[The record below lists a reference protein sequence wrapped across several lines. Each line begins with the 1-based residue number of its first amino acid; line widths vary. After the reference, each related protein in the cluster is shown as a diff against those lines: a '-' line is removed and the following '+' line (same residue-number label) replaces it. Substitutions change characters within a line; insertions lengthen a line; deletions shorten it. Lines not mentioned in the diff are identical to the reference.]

1 MLLAVCTADAA
12 SDAASVILTD
22 RPLAVCSTEECYAR
36 NRRAVTVLH
45 AGGMM

>member
-1 MLLAVCTADAA
+1 MSQGVSLNRLSTVTYGKE
-12 SDAASVILTD
+12 